1 MAKKK
6 KKISK
11 INTVFF
17 AAAALCLCCFIALSV
32 VRHNYRSYEGTY
44 VKRYIR
50 YEETDYGEPEG
61 TYRLER
67 KQIVNVSESDG
78 GYEIEYIVS
87 EDADII
93 RDDSEKSLLFEGDD
107 TYNEYHGFITEG
119 MAKEGCIVKCVE
131 KVSGETGYVGF
142 YFTQNGICVLD
153 NVQLVSKNSLDII
166 SSSIIAENTET
177 EYDNGYSLQDM
188 FSVPQEERKCW
199 LSGGRASVCEK
210 RGYNV
215 CAVLNLTGNIA
226 AAAGGVL
233 MAAAVIIASAR
244 GRMKTAWTGAVFLA
258 ALAVSSFVFIPGQ
271 TVAGDYVMLNFF
283 AEMNGDIFNS
293 ILSGR
298 LSEADFADNYDN
310 FNIAPL
316 GNGKYMV
323 LFYYGADGYWNID
336 SVRIGERTAGGRIVI
351 GADTASGN
359 KVTIIP
365 GGDKIS
371 VKGNLRPVD
380 VAYEYEKT
388 GPYAYDMQLRYI
400 ILLSF
405 AAPFVILLITKA
417 RRRRRLSLDPVI
429 PEGNYVVADIIYM
442 NGEMEYMRDYA
453 YKSLKGTSVVISRD
467 SFEVDGK
474 CMGGCECERGFADKN
489 TALLNAIR
497 LKRGVCVKP
506 AGNIQTSC
514 ENTDAEYRMIFD
526 KKRRALVLAAEGRP
540 VAAFRLKPV
549 NTQA

>member
-1 MAKKK
+1 MAEKK

-17 AAAALCLCCFIALSV
+17 AAAALCLCGFIALSV
-32 VRHNYRSYEGTY
+32 IRHNYRSYEGTY

-50 YEETDYGEPEG
+50 YEEADYGEPEG

-78 GYEIEYIVS
+78 GYEVEYIVS
-87 EDADII
+87 EDADVI
-93 RDDSEKSLLFEGDD
+93 RNDSKKTLLFEGDD
-107 TYNEYHGFITEG
+107 TYKEYHGFISER

-131 KVSGETGYVGF
+131 RVSGETGYVGF

-153 NVQLVSKNSLDII
+153 NVLLVSENSMDFIY
-166 SSSIIAENTET
+166 SSIAEKTET
-177 EYDNGYSLQDM
+177 EYGSEYSLQDM
-188 FSVPQEERKCW
+188 FSVPQGERKCW
-199 LSGGRASVCEK
+199 LSGGKASVCEK

-215 CAVLNLTGNIA
+215 SAVLNLAGNIA
-226 AAAGGVL
+226 GAASGVFMAVAVIMAVLRKRIRTAVAGTLVLAAFAAA
-233 MAAAVIIASAR
+233 
-244 GRMKTAWTGAVFLA
+244 
-258 ALAVSSFVFIPGQ
+258 SFVFIPGQ

-283 AEMNGDIFNS
+283 GEMNGDIFNS

-298 LSEADFADNYDN
+298 LSEADLADNYDN

-351 GADTASGN
+351 GADMASGN
-359 KVTIIP
+359 KVTITP

-371 VKGNLRPVD
+371 VRGNLRPVD
-380 VAYEYEKT
+380 TAYEYEKT

-405 AAPFVILLITKA
+405 VAPFVILLITEV
-417 RRRRRLSLDPVI
+417 RRRRHLSLNPVI
-429 PEGNYVVADIIYM
+429 PEGNYVVADIVYM

-474 CMGGCECERGFADKN
+474 RMGSCECERGFAGKN
-489 TALLNAIR
+489 TALFNALRI
-497 LKRGVCVKP
+497 KRGVCVKP
-506 AGNIQTSC
+506 AGNIQTSG

-526 KKRRALVLAAEGRP
+526 KKRRALVFAAEGDT

>member
-233 MAAAVIIASAR
+233 MAAAVIMASAR
-244 GRMKTAWTGAVFLA
+244 GRMKTAWTGA
-258 ALAVSSFVFIPGQ
+258 
-271 TVAGDYVMLNFF
+271 
-283 AEMNGDIFNS
+283 

-405 AAPFVILLITKA
+405 AAPFVILLIMEA

-489 TALLNAIR
+489 TVLLNAIR